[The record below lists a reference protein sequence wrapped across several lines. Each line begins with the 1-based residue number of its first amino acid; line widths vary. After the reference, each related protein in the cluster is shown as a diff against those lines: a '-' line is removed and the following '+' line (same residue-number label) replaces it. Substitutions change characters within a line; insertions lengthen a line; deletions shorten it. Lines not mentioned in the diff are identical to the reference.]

1 MEQYEH
7 KMREMNKKKENIWIN
22 NNKMIN
28 NKVSYNNETKYEF
41 KWIIIRIIM
50 IKIKINIIE
59 KELTSSCKKKNK
71 Y

>member
-50 IKIKINIIE
+50 IKIKIKIIE
-59 KELTSSCKKKNK
+59 KELTSSCKKNK
-71 Y
+71 

>member
-41 KWIIIRIIM
+41 K
-50 IKIKINIIE
+50 
-59 KELTSSCKKKNK
+59 
-71 Y
+71 